1 MILSQPSEEQFQE
14 WVRIWQEYAPK
25 LKPNRRSGIEVAR
38 FIMKKY
44 RTEEIQDPIAA
55 EGYARTIMMNSFQRS
70 KLPEDTEP
78 DPKIFKILNEGPGVT
93 LYENKDEVF
102 KDVKDITVMVD
113 ISSGHYTVEGSS
125 LLWDELCAY
134 QGLDKDDLDNPVCV
148 AEYVECMKKFG
159 KMN

>member
-1 MILSQPSEEQFQE
+1 MILEQPTEEQFKE
-14 WVRIWQEYAPK
+14 WVKVWQEYAPK

-38 FIMKKY
+38 YILKKY
-44 RTEEIQDPIAA
+44 KTEEIQDPVKA
-55 EGYARTIMMNSFQRS
+55 GQYAMSIMMNSHQRC

-78 DPKIFKILNEGPGVT
+78 DPKMFKILNEGPGEK

-102 KDVKDITVMVD
+102 KDVKDITVTVD
-113 ISSGHYTVEGSS
+113 IASGFYTVEGSS

>member
-1 MILSQPSEEQFQE
+1 MILDQPSEEKFKE
-14 WVRIWQEYAPK
+14 WVKVWQEYAPQ

-38 FIMKKY
+38 FILKKY
-44 RTEEIQDPIAA
+44 KTEEIRDELIAS
-55 EGYARTIMMNSFQRS
+55 GFARTVMMNSHQRC

-78 DPKIFKILNEGPGVT
+78 DPKIFKILNEGPGQK
-93 LYENKDEVF
+93 LYENKDEIF
-102 KDVKDITVMVD
+102 KEVKDIIVIID
-113 ISSGHYTVEGSS
+113 ISSGCYSVEGSS

-134 QGLDKDDLDNPVCV
+134 QGLDKNDLDNPVCV